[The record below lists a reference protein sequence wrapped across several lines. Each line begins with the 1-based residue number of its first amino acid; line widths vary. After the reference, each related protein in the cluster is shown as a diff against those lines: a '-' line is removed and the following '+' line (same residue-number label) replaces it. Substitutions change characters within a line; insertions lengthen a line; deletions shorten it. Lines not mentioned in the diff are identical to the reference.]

1 MEHPNDW
8 NHVSKVSHAKKIFL
22 GDFKNK
28 HSEEIKMDFRFVK
41 DKSYNLYPKGLCLN
55 FSEISSKSLK
65 MWTKTRTKP

>member
-28 HSEEIKMDFRFVK
+28 HSEEIKMDFSVRQ
-41 DKSYNLYPKGLCLN
+41 
-55 FSEISSKSLK
+55 
-65 MWTKTRTKP
+65 R